1 MNNFKLDVL
10 AIKYDN
16 NLFISYDV
24 VVDSDCVIYFISN
37 RALIPCS
44 DLKIFHSNLTIR
56 IKSLLNISESP
67 EGCQLQDCFSNNEF
81 NSGGT
86 IDDDCVNCSMGVD
99 R

>member
-1 MNNFKLDVL
+1 MNYFKLDVL

-24 VVDSDCVIYFISN
+24 VVDGDCVLYFIGKSE
-37 RALIPCS
+37 LIPCGDS
-44 DLKIFHSNLTIR
+44 KIFHSDLTVVIQT
-56 IKSLLNISESP
+56 LLNISESP
-67 EGCQLQDCFSNNEF
+67 EGCQLQDFFSNNEF